1 MMTSFMLMFPQNPTR
16 ESDPARH
23 FGRVAHRHNA
33 CGASGRY
40 SAIWRLAGRGSH
52 GSPSSAPHWP
62 GRAVV
67 VPQDL
72 EPRTCGTSHRR
83 SAKDELENH
92 CRSGTNR
99 TPICW
104 SQASR
109 YTISLHSVTREL
121 LSVDLPVIET
131 GPHTLQEWRATSA
144 TQAHGHPGAIQ
155 GGTSAG
161 MAACRMMLTL
171 WT

>member
-1 MMTSFMLMFPQNPTR
+1 MTFCFHEPQTR
-16 ESDPARH
+16 IERA
-23 FGRVAHRHNA
+23 F
-33 CGASGRY
+33 
-40 SAIWRLAGRGSH
+40 SAWKADTLAFVLLGHGGTGCFRGT
-52 GSPSSAPHWP
+52 GLP
-62 GRAVV
+62 
-67 VPQDL
+67 L
-72 EPRTCGTSHRR
+72 FRR
-83 SAKDELENH
+83 SLSPTELRPH
-92 CRSGTNR
+92 VVLRRSGTNR

-161 MAACRMMLTL
+161 MAACRMMLYAMDLAMYQHVHPQVVLCTGGRS
-171 WT
+171 